1 MVCLVT
7 GASRG
12 LGRAIAV
19 EFGRNGHK
27 VVVHYKDR
35 KGEAEKVA
43 ALISETMVIRADVRA
58 AGDVKSL
65 VDEVIQKW
73 GVIDVVV
80 NNAGITKESLLIKT
94 TEKEF
99 DDVMNTNLKGPFH
112 VTREVG
118 RFMMKQKK
126 GHIINIS
133 SFAGLKGKEGLAVY
147 SASKAGL
154 IGLTK
159 TAAKELSRYSI
170 MVNAVLPG
178 YMLTQMGIDSTD
190 KARETALKESIV
202 KRYSNPESVAEFICY
217 LAGTSGITGQV
228 FNLDSRII

>member
-12 LGRAIAV
+12 LGRAVAV

-35 KGEAEKVA
+35 KGDAENVA
-43 ALISETMVIRADVRA
+43 AMIRDAMVIRADVRV

-65 VDEVIQKW
+65 VNEVIQKW
-73 GVIDVVV
+73 DVIDVLV
-80 NNAGITKESLLIKT
+80 NNAGITKESLLIRT

-99 DDVMNTNLKGPFH
+99 DDVMNTNLKGPFQ
-112 VTREVG
+112 VTREAG

-133 SFAGLKGKEGLAVY
+133 SLAGVAGKPGLSAY
-147 SASKAGL
+147 SASKAGI
-154 IGLTK
+154 IGFTK
-159 TAAKELSRYSI
+159 TAARELSGYNI
-170 MVNAVLPG
+170 MVNAVMPG
-178 YMLTQMGIDSTD
+178 FMMTGMGIDSAVNAKD
-190 KARETALKESIV
+190 AAFNESLV
-202 KRYSNPESVAEFICY
+202 KQFSRPEIAAGFIYY
-217 LAGTSGITGQV
+217 LAGQTGITGQV
-228 FNLDSRII
+228 FNLDGRIL